1 MVRASVYY
9 AASPGLNLAWCV
21 FNMFSLADFFRQMV
35 SKVHHLKI
43 LEFCSLFTGKTAL
56 ENFLSIYLLHC
67 YSTVYLLELSCELK
81 TVFNGNYSWQPFCVI
96 QYNHTVAVTGY
107 YLAVTLQLHGNKVAI
122 TWQLHVNNVAVTW

>member
-43 LEFCSLFTGKTAL
+43 LEFCSLFTGKKGVGKFPVHLPFAL
-56 ENFLSIYLLHC
+56 LPYGLFAGIIL
-67 YSTVYLLELSCELK
+67 
-81 TVFNGNYSWQPFCVI
+81 
-96 QYNHTVAVTGY
+96 
-107 YLAVTLQLHGNKVAI
+107 
-122 TWQLHVNNVAVTW
+122 